1 MPILKLLQLLSFYQ
15 LPKILFRGLI
25 SHKVSIWLKLPIILA
40 IAYLI
45 SPLDIIPDF
54 LRPGIGHLDDI
65 IALIF
70 GISIFIN
77 FLPKKI
83 LLELIKK
90 TPEKNQEKHK
100 VVDGKYKI
108 IE

>member
-1 MPILKLLQLLSFYQ
+1 MPILKLLQLLSLYQ
-15 LPKILFRGLI
+15 LPKILFRGLM

-40 IAYLI
+40 IVYLI

-90 TPEKNQEKHK
+90 TPKKNQEKHK

>member
-1 MPILKLLQLLSFYQ
+1 M
-15 LPKILFRGLI
+15 

-40 IAYLI
+40 IVYLI

-90 TPEKNQEKHK
+90 TPKKNQEKHK

>member
-1 MPILKLLQLLSFYQ
+1 M
-15 LPKILFRGLI
+15 

-90 TPEKNQEKHK
+90 TPKRNQEKHK

>member
-1 MPILKLLQLLSFYQ
+1 M
-15 LPKILFRGLI
+15 

-40 IAYLI
+40 IVYLI

-54 LRPGIGHLDDI
+54 LRPGIGHLDDL

-70 GISIFIN
+70 AISIFIN
-77 FLPKKI
+77 FIPKKI

-90 TPEKNQEKHK
+90 TPKRSHEKHK

>member
-1 MPILKLLQLLSFYQ
+1 M
-15 LPKILFRGLI
+15 

-40 IAYLI
+40 IIYLI

-90 TPEKNQEKHK
+90 TPKKNQEKHK